1 MGAVCATLVIIA
13 ECEEGSV
20 ARRRFRGALL
30 LGAFL
35 VRVVGFLGGALSAGG
50 LDHYKF

>member
-1 MGAVCATLVIIA
+1 M
-13 ECEEGSV
+13 

-35 VRVVGFLGGALSAGG
+35 IGVVGFLGGVLNAGG
-50 LDHYKF
+50 LGSL